1 LRNILTNGVNFPV
14 EELDEVLLAQELKA
28 AFVRGNHGSA
38 SKNYEFLSDAISKEV
53 RKGWNIILP
62 LGKYLHIPDIVLNT
76 IGVATYVCIGSD
88 GTFVDKDHLTHDL
101 SFP

>member
-1 LRNILTNGVNFPV
+1 MREILTNGVNFSV
-14 EELDEVLLAQELKA
+14 KEMDEELLAEDLKA

-62 LGKYLHIPDIVLNT
+62 
-76 IGVATYVCIGSD
+76 
-88 GTFVDKDHLTHDL
+88 VDK
-101 SFP
+101 